1 MYPSDAKDKHVE
13 GNVELLVT
21 VGSDGLVK
29 DASVQKS
36 IPALDDAALAA
47 IRQWEFRPGRV
58 KGKPVEVLTTIT
70 FSFRLE

>member
-1 MYPSDAKDKHVE
+1 MSVTDTYPS
-13 GNVELLVT
+13 
-21 VGSDGLVK
+21 
-29 DASVQKS
+29 
-36 IPALDDAALAA
+36 PLDDAALAA